1 MTIGYLKDLQHLR
14 AINSRKDYDDENFT
28 YEVNYFDTMA
38 NLDPSI
44 KEFISD

>member
-14 AINSRKDYDDENFT
+14 AFNTKDNLYDENLT
-28 YEVNYFDTMA
+28 YEVNYFDAMA

-44 KEFISD
+44 K